1 MPAVVRG
8 WGAEEEAEVSNGGFR
23 GIRGQD
29 AWYARWSG
37 KGNYYPR
44 KKHLILGDG
53 IMRLIQIRIL
63 VIISVCLSSCF
74 SLALAQSGGDLS
86 VSGATITN
94 ELAIKA
100 LDCTANINGGALT
113 TDADGIVVCSD
124 DNGTTGPHT
133 VDTDTTYNAGT
144 ALSLNGGTFNVSVG
158 AGNGLDADLLDGQHA
173 SAIIAAANSEMRTP
187 ISGIPFTISESGSYY
202 LTQNLKMPSSYSD
215 GIAVLADNVTIDMM
229 GFTLEGATNSKNGIN
244 LDTQNNVV
252 IYNGTI
258 INFPWAAIYQN
269 SATPGNHAFVENV
282 RVVENGYT
290 TQYPSA
296 YPAIALTGSDNVVSA
311 VYAFNNTADGI
322 RVGPTSVVKDS
333 TSTNNG
339 KDGITVGISSSA
351 LNNIVANNQGWGL
364 IGGWGSAIIGNTVYS
379 NNQGQTTNSGG
390 LRVFRGSQVENNT
403 VYNNYHSGLWVF
415 GPTNVLRN
423 NHVTS
428 SQQVSGDYYCFYFS
442 QDLNVAIGNT
452 ATGCSIE
459 FGGNVPPA
467 ARFVDNF
474 QW

>member
-1 MPAVVRG
+1 
-8 WGAEEEAEVSNGGFR
+8 
-23 GIRGQD
+23 
-29 AWYARWSG
+29 
-37 KGNYYPR
+37 
-44 KKHLILGDG
+44 
-53 IMRLIQIRIL
+53 MRLTQIRIS
-63 VIISVCLSSCF
+63 VIISVCLYTCF
-74 SLALAQSGGDLS
+74 SLGEVEGNGDLV

-94 ELAIKA
+94 DLAITT
-100 LDCTANINGGALT
+100 LNCTANTNGGVLT

-124 DNGTTGPHT
+124 DDGTTGPHT
-133 VDTDTTYNAGT
+133 VDTDTHLSEKEVVTFVENNKYFTGPHTVDTDTTYSPGT
-144 ALSLNGGTFNVSVG
+144 ALSLNGGTFNVKVG

-173 SAIIAAANSEMRTP
+173 SAIIAAANSEVRIP
-187 ISGIPFTISESGSYY
+187 ISSIPFIISESGSYY
-202 LTQNLKMPSSYSD
+202 LTQNLTMLSSTSD
-215 GIAVLADNVTIDMM
+215 GIEVRADNVTIDMM
-229 GFTLEGATNSKNGIN
+229 GFTLEGATNSQNGIN

-311 VYAFNNTADGI
+311 VYAINNTADGI

-351 LNNIVANNQGWGL
+351 LNNIVANNQEWGL

-379 NNQGQTTNSGG
+379 NNQGQATNSGG

-415 GPTNVLRN
+415 SSTNVLRN

-428 SQQVSGDYYCFYFS
+428 SQPVSGDYYCFYFS
-442 QDLNVAIGNT
+442 NSLNVAIGNT

-459 FGGNVPPA
+459 FGGAVLPA